1 MVFRPLPIII
11 EPKIQK
17 YLPDL
22 EPKIGFEMDEI
33 DVTPH
38 FKGSWE
44 FQLEITTANDD
55 RKIDDAIYRCCV
67 GASASPNYSERN
79 SQEMVVRRKLQSCS

>member
-1 MVFRPLPIII
+1 MVFRPLPISLN
-11 EPKIQK
+11 QK

-44 FQLEITTANDD
+44 FQLEITAASDD
-55 RKIDDAIYRCCV
+55 
-67 GASASPNYSERN
+67 
-79 SQEMVVRRKLQSCS
+79 